1 MTDKLK
7 MVEKDGKKVPFYAA
21 DGVGKMQSGGMPDM
35 QYLKRMRERNA
46 KAQQVAR
53 DSGLAQTGRKNRKP
67 SNRGMHSSL
76 ARRREQFGL
85 NRPSRRQ
92 NQRSQKD
99 EMAMMGGR
107 DGIGGGLPTIGMRDA
122 EGGAMMR
129 QQFQRQGQD
138 TAQRKSRR
146 RSGPGMFGD
155 RRLGGMFSG
164 NRARRGRLRP
174 NQRAVM
180 QGIGMRGPTGIRE
193 GGMVKIASEKS
204 NAKNRKMERR
214 GYGAARKP

>member
-7 MVEKDGKKVPFYAA
+7 MVEKGGKKVPFYAA

-35 QYLKRMRERNA
+35 QYLKQMRKRNA

-76 ARRREQFGL
+76 VRRQEQFGL

-92 NQRSQKD
+92 RRSPGD
-99 EMAMMGGR
+99 AIAMMDGR
-107 DGIGGGLPTIGMRDA
+107 DGMGRGLPTIGMRDA
-122 EGGAMMR
+122 EGGSMMR
-129 QQFQRQGQD
+129 DQFERQGRD
-138 TAQRKSRR
+138 IAQRRSKR

-164 NRARRGRLRP
+164 NRARRGGLRP
-174 NQRAVM
+174 SQRAVM
-180 QGIGMRGPTGIRE
+180 QGIGVRGPRGIRE
-193 GGMVKIASEKS
+193 GGLVKIASEKS
-204 NAKNRKMERR
+204 NAKTRKMERR